1 MPGAIEERNIIYDTW
16 KILNIYWN
24 KEIRKKISENM
35 MFILY
40 GFSNNNMMDAFT
52 NPSDILISGG

>member
-1 MPGAIEERNIIYDTW
+1 MKDSEYILKQRNQ
-16 KILNIYWN
+16 K
-24 KEIRKKISENM
+24 KKISENM